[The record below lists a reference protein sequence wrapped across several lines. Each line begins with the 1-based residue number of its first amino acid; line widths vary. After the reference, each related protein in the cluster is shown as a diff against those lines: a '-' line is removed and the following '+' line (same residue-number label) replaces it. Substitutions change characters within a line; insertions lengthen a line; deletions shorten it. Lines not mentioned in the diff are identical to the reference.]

1 MSGTNP
7 NESSVGTRLH
17 GYFGENN
24 LVEPKG
30 QLVRTVWK
38 EISDSLCEQF
48 QPGVYQD
55 REMINKVLHSAYI
68 LVEKRLDRLIRR
80 LASREFMEFL
90 LYQYDLAAELWQSV
104 PDSGNLDDLHRES
117 HLASRRRALKHLAE
131 QTAMCSPPEYAPL
144 HLSNLITET
153 EEAVLNA
160 DILVTL
166 YMMSDRT
173 HFLFPNHSQ
182 LTLSKNYEL
191 VPIRLDPISW
201 SARMALESLNWL
213 ITGACFKKLPAEWT
227 TPETTAS
234 LDRLSKAA
242 SDWFESQTIDCLSN
256 VGIKGSTRKRR
267 LQGHG
272 ESIDIPSEVGE
283 IDFLGYSIR
292 DDLLVVA
299 ECKMVENRM
308 EAKFWKEEIAEFV
321 EGKKSYAEKFRKKFH
336 WVLQNRA
343 ALSRVLFGHEKAR
356 RIAVAMLTL
365 YPSFTAIRIK
375 DFPCVS
381 LAEFMAD
388 YNAAQAWPYQTG
400 VFDGA

>member
-30 QLVRTVWK
+30 QLVRTGWK

-173 HFLFPNHSQ
+173 HSLFPNHSQ

-201 SARMALESLNWL
+201 STRMALESLNWL

-242 SDWFESQTIDCLSN
+242 S
-256 VGIKGSTRKRR
+256 VGLNHKR
-267 LQGHG
+267 L
-272 ESIDIPSEVGE
+272 
-283 IDFLGYSIR
+283 
-292 DDLLVVA
+292 
-299 ECKMVENRM
+299 
-308 EAKFWKEEIAEFV
+308 IA
-321 EGKKSYAEKFRKKFH
+321 
-336 WVLQNRA
+336 
-343 ALSRVLFGHEKAR
+343 SRTSASKAR
-356 RIAVAMLTL
+356 H
-365 YPSFTAIRIK
+365 
-375 DFPCVS
+375 
-381 LAEFMAD
+381 
-388 YNAAQAWPYQTG
+388 
-400 VFDGA
+400 